1 MSLRSEKLHKI
12 HFGSLVEDV
21 DCGTQIAV
29 DTAWIC
35 QQAYFLADK
44 TFETTPL
51 EDFDPGTDGR
61 VADERNQDKR
71 LRAKNTPAKAGMQH
85 IITRIKNPT

>member
-1 MSLRSEKLHKI
+1 MKAFIPEMARYKLNAI
-12 HFGSLVEDV
+12 HLHLVD
-21 DCGTQIAV
+21 DQ
-29 DTAWIC
+29 AWRI
-35 QQAYFLADK
+35 
-44 TFETTPL
+44 ETTSL
-51 EDFDPGTDGR
+51 EDFDPGADGR

>member
-1 MSLRSEKLHKI
+1 MFRSEKLHKI

-35 QQAYFLADK
+35 QQADFLADK
-44 TFETTPL
+44 TFETTSL